1 MAPSRF
7 FKAILAVAVLTTGSA
22 FSFSRYVI
30 FWPRP
35 FLTLRENR
43 AIQQPRSRYLYLV
56 TQSRPTSGGIPC
68 CY

>member
-30 FWPRP
+30 CRPRP
-35 FLTLRENR
+35 LTLREKR